1 MKSFINKCLIG
12 LLVVAAIVGVE
23 RLSHTLTDGFSY
35 PNITSSLPYN
45 PKWDITFEP
54 EDLLELETAL
64 DQPFSYLESGSQSY
78 VFISEDNNYVLK
90 FFKHKRWRMNPLYE
104 KLPLP
109 RKFAEK
115 RDRWKRKKKETV
127 ASTFGSCKI
136 AYTTFKNETGVI
148 FVHLNKNTPFD
159 HTVILK
165 DRIGLKHHIQLEDVE
180 FVVQKKA
187 IPTGEY
193 LLSLKEEGKTQEAQK
208 ALKELLA
215 FTEMRAKKGFSDK
228 DPHLI
233 RNFGFINGKAVE
245 LDIGGFHRDP
255 KKNLEYFYNHEVKKI
270 HHKLLPWLQENYPEL
285 VPIAQEELKRSKTAV
300 KIN

>member
-1 MKSFINKCLIG
+1 MKSLINKCLVV
-12 LLVVAAIVGVE
+12 LLIVAALVGVE
-23 RLSHTLTDGFSY
+23 RFSHALTDGFSY

-45 PKWDITFEP
+45 PKWEITFEP
-54 EDLLELETAL
+54 EDLSELETAL
-64 DQPFSYLESGSQSY
+64 DQPYSYLESGSQSY

-90 FFKHKRWRMNPLYE
+90 FFKHKRWRMNPFYE

-109 RKFAEK
+109 KTLAEK
-115 RDRWKRKKKETV
+115 RERWKRKKKETV

-136 AYTTFKNETGVI
+136 AYTVFKNETGVI
-148 FVHLNKNTPFD
+148 FVHLNKNHPFN
-159 HTVILK
+159 HTITLK
-165 DRIGLKHHIQLEDVE
+165 DRIGLKHHIQLGGVE

-193 LLSLKEEGKTQEAQK
+193 LLSLKKEGKTKEAK
-208 ALKELLA
+208 EALRKLLA

-233 RNFGFINGKAVE
+233 RNFGFIDGKAVE

-255 KKNLEYFYNHEVKKI
+255 KKNLEYFYNHELKKI
-270 HHKLLPWLQENYPEL
+270 HSKLLPWLHENYPEL
-285 VPIAQEELKRSKTAV
+285 IPISQEGSEPTVKT
-300 KIN
+300 N